1 MNDVAPLSP
10 RPSAPPRTM
19 PVFSC
24 TLQLNTDFAQRVYKR
39 AFDRLKA
46 DLYVLTVR
54 TRSSGMDEAAK
65 AIETI
70 ISEAFASARKD
81 LESELER
88 SDALLDAVKLSDLP
102 EYEGALTTKAK
113 YSTPRAK
120 EYLDLLQKM
129 DQLLMRYDALW
140 LAGHIETQ
148 PRVARSQNWQRRMIK
163 VANRLR
169 ELGIR
174 TRASMTRDAE
184 KRTAAANGAPP
195 ASAAAPAATAAVAA
209 ADPPENEDLE
219 SEDSGGIDE
228 VPTEFR
234 DPADLTPEAEEST
247 LTPSTPSAPGTP
259 PTASESD
266 TESSNAPRTRRR
278 RAAADVASG

>member
-1 MNDVAPLSP
+1 
-10 RPSAPPRTM
+10 M

-54 TRSSGMDEAAK
+54 TRSSGISGMDEAAK

-120 EYLDLLQKM
+120 EYLDLLQQM

-174 TRASMTRDAE
+174 TRASMTREAD
-184 KRTAAANGAPP
+184 KRTAPNTGATP
-195 ASAAAPAATAAVAA
+195 AGAEVPAATAVVSAAV
-209 ADPPENEDLE
+209 DPPEHEDPE
-219 SEDSGGIDE
+219 TEDSGGIDE

-247 LTPSTPSAPGTP
+247 LTASAPSAPETP
-259 PTASESD
+259 PTASASD
-266 TESSNAPRTRRR
+266 TESSAAPRTRRR
-278 RAAADVASG
+278 RVAADVAPG